1 MKIEEKKRT
10 LRLSSQLLHFMTY
23 GDWNDVGTYHVSQL
37 TDEQSIFML
46 DQLYNEDERF
56 RTWVNGKIEEGH
68 ILVKRKR
75 SDPTMSADN
84 NESRFTPEKDFEIIH
99 QVQIANPPEV
109 KKLMAVLKAINDPSV
124 PKTIVAAPERRPIS
138 AVVNEVLDEFKE
150 AGITQRQVANRMGL
164 VESRISSWKHDH
176 SPIPTDRLHQLLNL
190 RDRLC
195 R

>member
-10 LRLSSQLLHFMTY
+10 LKLSSQLLHFMTY
-23 GDWNDVGTYHVSQL
+23 GDWNDVGTYHESQL
-37 TDEQSIFML
+37 TNEQSIFML
-46 DQLYNEDERF
+46 DQLYNEHDGF
-56 RTWVNGKIEEGH
+56 RAWVNERIETGH
-68 ILVKRKR
+68 ILVKSKHSGPRI
-75 SDPTMSADN
+75 SVDN
-84 NESRFTPEKDFEIIH
+84 NESRSTPEKDFEIIH

-150 AGITQRQVANRMGL
+150 AGITQRQVAIRMGL

-176 SPIPTDRLHQLLNL
+176 SPIPTDRLHQLLHL